1 MDYFTGVYVRNDISS
16 SRRKDVENEHFES
29 IWTEINPKNSKP
41 VLIGHFY
48 RNPVSSI
55 SWNENFDD
63 QVEKA
68 AEEEKEIFLLGDFN
82 KDLSNPHI
90 KTQWL
95 DYMNSHGMS
104 QHVNEPTRVVPNV
117 SATLIDHIYSNFSE
131 NIQFIDIP
139 KIGLSDHY
147 PVFFTCKVNSCITK
161 ATHHTIKYR
170 SFKNFDEARFNE
182 DLELIPWVFDTADDA
197 LDTWFY

>member
-1 MDYFTGVYVRNDISS
+1 MEGEDVPDSFIEIDNFQVYRKDKIQGSGGLLVYVRNGISS
-16 SRRKDVENEHFES
+16 SRRKDLENEHFES

-90 KTQWL
+90 KTLAWL
-95 DYMNSHGMS
+95 YELSWY
-104 QHVNEPTRVVPNV
+104 V
-117 SATLIDHIYSNFSE
+117 S
-131 NIQFIDIP
+131 
-139 KIGLSDHY
+139 
-147 PVFFTCKVNSCITK
+147 TC
-161 ATHHTIKYR
+161 
-170 SFKNFDEARFNE
+170 
-182 DLELIPWVFDTADDA
+182 
-197 LDTWFY
+197 